1 VCFRLQKCADNE
13 ELVNRHEDRNQIRI
27 TVVCKIKAEA
37 TAKFGKPELPFLA
50 FRTFV
55 KGRSFIDSGTAVLLE
70 PNAAYQNT
78 FNGLEHVTARCLY
91 DLKNDVASIELIR
104 P

>member
-1 VCFRLQKCADNE
+1 VHSINPTSRIAAVALIECPECQKSVSD
-13 ELVNRHEDRNQIRI
+13 
-27 TVVCKIKAEA
+27 KAA
-37 TAKFGKPELPFLA
+37 ACPH
-50 FRTFV
+50 
-55 KGRSFIDSGTAVLLE
+55 IDSGTAVLLE

-78 FNGLEHVTARCLY
+78 FNGLEHATARCLY